1 MCRLK
6 EEIQQLQSRWDSNI
20 KEMSRDAV
28 TRDVELEA
36 AHEEINRLKSDLAQ
50 RKDDLDRYTHFLAH
64 FVCVCVCVSLSL
76 SLSAQ
81 FHFFCL
87 CRYCLHTY
95 PYRQNEKINTQGS

>member
-64 FVCVCVCVSLSL
+64 FVCVCVCISLSL
-76 SLSAQ
+76 SVCTVSLFLS
-81 FHFFCL
+81 L
-87 CRYCLHTY
+87 
-95 PYRQNEKINTQGS
+95 

>member
-50 RKDDLDRYTHFLAH
+50 RKNDLDRYTHFLAH
-64 FVCVCVCVSLSL
+64 FVCVCVCISLSL
-76 SLSAQ
+76 SVCTVSLFLS
-81 FHFFCL
+81 L
-87 CRYCLHTY
+87 
-95 PYRQNEKINTQGS
+95 

>member
-1 MCRLK
+1 MCNIWGHETDGVKCGYYPLVLCRLK

-20 KEMSRDAV
+20 KEMSHDAV

-64 FVCVCVCVSLSL
+64 FVCVCVCV
-76 SLSAQ
+76 
-81 FHFFCL
+81 
-87 CRYCLHTY
+87 
-95 PYRQNEKINTQGS
+95 

>member
-1 MCRLK
+1 
-6 EEIQQLQSRWDSNI
+6 
-20 KEMSRDAV
+20 MSRDAV

-76 SLSAQ
+76 SL
-81 FHFFCL
+81 
-87 CRYCLHTY
+87 CLHSFTFFVFVDIVCILILIDKM
-95 PYRQNEKINTQGS
+95 RKSTHKGVN